1 MKCEIILLSNPI
13 GNYDLFGSCGNR
25 EIHRD
30 IYGWPRTFER
40 LATVHMTAAEST
52 MRLNS
57 LIEGHRTFRR
67 DCLNLIASENTPSPF
82 VESFLAEDLNRR
94 YGYYAGIDPKD
105 QAYQG
110 SRYVAQI
117 EELAHELARDLFGA
131 RYVDLRPVSGN
142 LAGIIAMFALGSPG
156 DAVLEIQN
164 AHKYAEKLATSFLQI
179 DLRPIPIPWDGA
191 RFDID
196 LGRTLELIEE
206 HKPELV
212 VLGSAIFL
220 FPQPVSEI
228 KAAMERHKPGS
239 LLVYDGAHVM
249 GLIAG
254 GRFQSPLSEGA
265 DVLITST
272 HKTLAGPQG
281 GMILTN
287 DEAIAER
294 VAIATSRLMVANHHL
309 ARIPA
314 LAATF
319 IEWKH
324 CGSAYADAIVAN
336 AKALAAALHK
346 RGVPVVGADR
356 GFTQSHTIVVVVDAY
371 GEGKAVADGLEA
383 ANILVGGMDVPE
395 EWGRH
400 GLRIGVQEITRFG
413 MTEKDA
419 DQIAGLVVEAME
431 GGDGVGERVA
441 ALARTFC
448 DVQFT
453 VDEQTVAGN

>member
-1 MKCEIILLSNPI
+1 
-13 GNYDLFGSCGNR
+13 
-25 EIHRD
+25 
-30 IYGWPRTFER
+30 
-40 LATVHMTAAEST
+40 MTATESIT
-52 MRLNS
+52 KLSS
-57 LIEGHRTFRR
+57 LIEGHRAFRS
-67 DCLNLIASENTPSPF
+67 DCLNLVASENTPSPF
-82 VESFLAEDLNRR
+82 VESFLTEDLNRR
-94 YGYYAGIDPKD
+94 YGYYPGMDPKN

-117 EELAHELARDLFGA
+117 EELAHDLARELFGA
-131 RYVDLRPVSGN
+131 QFVDLRPLSGN
-142 LAGIIAMFALGSPG
+142 IAGIITMFALGKPG

-164 AHKYAEKLATSFLQI
+164 AHKYADKLATSFLQV

-191 RFDID
+191 RYDID
-196 LGRTLELIEE
+196 LDRALELIEE
-206 HKPELV
+206 HRPQLV

-228 KAAMERHKPGS
+228 KAAMEKHCPGS
-239 LLVYDGAHVM
+239 LLVYDAAHVM

-287 DEAIAER
+287 DKTIAER
-294 VAIATSRLMVANHHL
+294 IAAATSPLMVANHHL

-336 AKALAAALHK
+336 AKALARALHE

-356 GFTQSHTIVVVVDAY
+356 GFTESHTLIAVVDAF
-371 GEGKAVADGLEA
+371 GEGKAVAERLEA
-383 ANILVGGMDVPE
+383 ENIITGAMDVPQ

-400 GLRIGVQEITRFG
+400 GLRIGVQEVTRFG

-419 DQIAGLVVEAME
+419 GLIADLIVEAME
-431 GGDGVGERVA
+431 GGDGVGERA
-441 ALARTFC
+441 AELARRFC
-448 DVQFT
+448 DIKFT
-453 VDEQTVAGN
+453 FSRGR

>member
-1 MKCEIILLSNPI
+1 MQLK
-13 GNYDLFGSCGNR
+13 
-25 EIHRD
+25 
-30 IYGWPRTFER
+30 
-40 LATVHMTAAEST
+40 A
-52 MRLNS
+52 
-57 LIEGHRTFRR
+57 LIEGHRTIRR

-82 VESFLAEDLNRR
+82 VESFLTEDLNRR
-94 YGYYAGIDPKD
+94 YGYYVGMDPKD

-131 RYVDLRPVSGN
+131 QYVDLRPLSGN
-142 LAGIIAMFALGSPG
+142 LAGIITMFALGSPG

-164 AHKYAEKLATSFLQI
+164 AHQYANKLATSFLQV

-191 RFDID
+191 LFDID

-206 HKPELV
+206 HKPEIV

-228 KAAMERHKPGS
+228 KAAMETHNPES
-239 LLVYDGAHVM
+239 LLVYDAAHVM

-287 DEAIAER
+287 DKAIAER
-294 VAIATSRLMVANHHL
+294 VAAATSPLMVANHHL

-346 RGVPVVGADR
+346 RGVPVVGANR
-356 GFTQSHTIVVVVDAY
+356 GFTESHTVVAVVDAF
-371 GEGKAVADGLEA
+371 GDGKAVADRLEA
-383 ANILVGGMDVPE
+383 ANILVGAMDVPE

-400 GLRIGVQEITRFG
+400 GLRIGVQEVTRFG
-413 MTEKDA
+413 MTEKGA
-419 DQIAGLVVEAME
+419 DRISELMVEAME
-431 GGDGVGERVA
+431 GSDGVGERVST
-441 ALARTFC
+441 LARTFS
-448 DVQFT
+448 DVQFAMEH
-453 VDEQTVAGN
+453 DG

>member
-1 MKCEIILLSNPI
+1 
-13 GNYDLFGSCGNR
+13 
-25 EIHRD
+25 
-30 IYGWPRTFER
+30 
-40 LATVHMTAAEST
+40 MTAAKST
-52 MRLNS
+52 VQLKS

-82 VESFLAEDLNRR
+82 VKSFLAEDLNRR
-94 YGYYAGIDPKD
+94 YGYYVGMDPKD

-117 EELAHELARDLFGA
+117 EELAHELARDLFDA
-131 RYVDLRPVSGN
+131 QYVDLRPLSGN
-142 LAGIIAMFALGSPG
+142 LAGIITMFALGSPG

-164 AHKYAEKLATSFLQI
+164 AHQYANKLATSFLQV

-191 RFDID
+191 LFDVD

-220 FPQPVSEI
+220 FPQPVSKI
-228 KAAMERHKPGS
+228 KAAMETHNPGS
-239 LLVYDGAHVM
+239 LLVYDAAHVM

-287 DEAIAER
+287 DKAIAER
-294 VAIATSRLMVANHHL
+294 IAAATSPLMVANHHL

-324 CGSAYADAIVAN
+324 CGGAYADAIVAN
-336 AKALAAALHK
+336 AKALAAALYK

-356 GFTQSHTIVVVVDAY
+356 GFTESHTIVAVVDAF
-371 GEGKAVADGLEA
+371 GEGKAVADRLEA
-383 ANILVGGMDVPE
+383 ANILVGAMDVPE

-400 GLRIGVQEITRFG
+400 GLRVGVQEVTRFG

-419 DQIAGLVVEAME
+419 DRIAELMVEAMA
-431 GGDGVGERVA
+431 GGEGVGERVTTV
-441 ALARTFC
+441 ARTFC
-448 DVQFT
+448 DVQFAMEH
-453 VDEQTVAGN
+453 D